1 MTPRRVLITGVN
13 RGLGAALAARLH
25 EAGHAVWGTTRSGD
39 VDRPLSGCLRLELT
53 DESSVVAAVR
63 ELETHL
69 DGLDLLINCAG
80 ADARSFGADPDQR
93 GPFDFDADTFNGVL
107 AANVTGPM
115 MVTRCALPLLRRGHD
130 PMIVNVSSQLGSM
143 QVAATNGDDTSYCVS
158 KAGLNMLGV
167 KSAETLR
174 PEGIGVVMLHPG
186 WVQTDMGGSSAQ
198 MTIDESASAIVD
210 TVRSLTLADSGRFIR
225 WDGQDHPW

>member
-13 RGLGAALAARLH
+13 RGLGAALASLLY
-25 EAGHAVWGTTRSGD
+25 EAGHEVWGTTRSGD
-39 VDRPLSGCLRLELT
+39 VDHPLSGCIRLELT
-53 DESSVVAAVR
+53 DESSVVAAAS
-63 ELETHL
+63 ELGARL

-80 ADARSFGADPDQR
+80 ADARSFGADPTRR
-93 GPFDFDADTFNGVL
+93 GPFDFDAATFNSVL

-115 MVTRCALPLLRRGHD
+115 LVTRCALPLLRRGRN

-143 QVAATNGDDTSYCVS
+143 KVAATTGDDTSYCVS
-158 KAGLNMLGV
+158 KAGLNMLGA
-167 KSAETLR
+167 KSAEALR
-174 PEGIGVVMLHPG
+174 PDGIGVVMLHPG

-198 MTIDESASAIVD
+198 MTIDESATAIVD
-210 TVRSLTLADSGRFIR
+210 TIGTLTLADSGRFIR